1 MKTIRTIIVSSALL
15 ISAAH
20 ANLIDLTPGGFD
32 PGQGLPPAFHRL
44 QTHVFF
50 DTAAHGV
57 FGPPPTYY
65 DGWISQYGALNG
77 GTYFFTNLFDLGDT
91 PTASI
96 WWNFNGAPNGYWL
109 STIDVFGRR
118 ADGTPWENIYGVPRG
133 DRFISPSDQLVIV
146 DGFTT
151 IMGISFYGLNPE
163 TVPDKVNTGALLLL
177 AVSAVFVCGKIIT
190 GRKIQVIGGT
200 RETGP
205 RRIIC
210 PTERCNAMPIDWVQP
225 TDEFSSS

>member
-65 DGWISQYGALNG
+65 NGWISQYGALNG

-91 PTASI
+91 PSASI

-151 IMGISFYGLNPE
+151 IMGISFHGLNPE

-177 AVSAVFVCGKIIT
+177 AVSAVVLT
-190 GRKIQVIGGT
+190 YQAQ
-200 RETGP
+200 
-205 RRIIC
+205 RR
-210 PTERCNAMPIDWVQP
+210 RNA
-225 TDEFSSS
+225 